1 MKDTCVICN
10 VETPY
15 ERDTHIDYRYGYV
28 EGCGQL
34 CKECY
39 DNQTIKKEDSVKQ

>member
-1 MKDTCVICN
+1 MKETCVLCG

-15 ERDTHIDYRYGYV
+15 TVDQHIDTRYGYV

-39 DNQTIKKEDSVKQ
+39 DKPNSEEDSVKQ